1 MKVSTKKTLR
11 IYLRH
16 VAKHKFLAWFVF
28 LGVGLGALTGVIV
41 PLFYRDFFNV
51 LTGAQDKQAS
61 SETLIGILVIIASL
75 QLAEWAFW
83 RIGIAA
89 TSAFESRIVFELSNF
104 CFKYLHRHSF
114 AFFNNNFVGS
124 LVKRVNR
131 FTRAFESILDRI
143 IFNILPLSINA
154 IVIVFILWRTNWML
168 SFGLIIW
175 IALYIVVNL
184 LFVRFKMKYDIQRS
198 EADTKATGI
207 LADTITNNS
216 NVKLFNGYDREV
228 NRMGEANERVR
239 YLRKLTWDLSS
250 IFEAVQGLLFIIL
263 EVSLFYLA
271 IQLWIKNIFTLGDF
285 VLLQAYVLT
294 LILRIWDFGKIIRNI
309 YEDLADA
316 EEMTEILETPHE
328 ITDIRRAKKLSV
340 NRGEIIFENV
350 EFYYNETRKILSDFS
365 LKIAAKEK
373 VALVGSSGAGKT
385 TIVKLILRMFDIDG
399 GKILVDGQDIGRAT
413 QESLWKNISMV
424 PQDPVLFHRTLME
437 NIRYG
442 KPNATDKEVVR
453 ASKLAHCHEFI
464 CGFPEGYETF
474 VGERGM
480 KLSGGERQRV
490 AIARAI
496 LRNAPILILDEAT
509 SSLDSESE
517 SLIQDALN
525 HLMKNKTVI
534 VIAHR
539 LSTIMKMD
547 RIVLVEGGKIFEQG
561 THAELVKKES
571 GIYKKLWSLQ
581 AGGFIK

>member
-1 MKVSTKKTLR
+1 M
-11 IYLRH
+11 
-16 VAKHKFLAWFVF
+16 
-28 LGVGLGALTGVIV
+28 GVGLGALTGVIV